1 MLMLLFPESKTCLKV
16 QEHHQIQDSHVS
28 LAKRF
33 VSIFYWLAHIPL
45 VAHVSEMSFMLFHV
59 KPKRTKSKA
68 VLGLDTQQNMTS

>member
-1 MLMLLFPESKTCLKV
+1 MLMLLFPGSKTCLKV
-16 QEHHQIQDSHVS
+16 QENTQIQDSHVS

-33 VSIFYWLAHIPL
+33 VSIFCWLAHMPL

-68 VLGLDTQQNMTS
+68 VLGLDAQQSMSS